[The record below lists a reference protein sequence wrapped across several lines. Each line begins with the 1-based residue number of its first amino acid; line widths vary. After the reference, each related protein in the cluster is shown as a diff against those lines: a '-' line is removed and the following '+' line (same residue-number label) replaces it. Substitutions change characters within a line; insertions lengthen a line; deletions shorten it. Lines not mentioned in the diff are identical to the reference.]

1 MVSNDQIKSVLGN
14 ETISVGDKCHQLVD
28 LANQAGGP
36 DNVTVLISKNN

>member
-14 ETISVGDKCHQLVD
+14 ETISVGDKCRQLVD

-36 DNVTVLISKNN
+36 DNVTVLISENN